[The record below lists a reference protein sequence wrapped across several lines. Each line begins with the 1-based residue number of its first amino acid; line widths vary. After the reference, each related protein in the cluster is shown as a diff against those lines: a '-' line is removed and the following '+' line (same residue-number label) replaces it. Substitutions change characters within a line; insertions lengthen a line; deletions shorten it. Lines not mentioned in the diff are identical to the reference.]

1 MAKNSAVL
9 KKVGSIKNIPTLPEV
24 MHEVLATVA
33 SDDSSAADLAEII
46 SKDQA
51 ICSRVLKMANSAFY
65 AQSRKIFNIGDAIVI
80 LGFDAIVQ
88 LMLATTVLTA
98 FDSKRL
104 RGGFSM
110 YGLWKHSIGT
120 AVISKMIAEHAG
132 KKMDSYLAY
141 TSGLLHDVGK
151 LVLAHYFPDDY
162 APVFKKIESEDIYM
176 YEAERKVLGFTH
188 CDIGEWLFSRWNFPD
203 RLIGLVVSHHQKLPS
218 GYGRDPEGRAV
229 RLANILANQWDIG
242 NSGNKKIYSA
252 RSEDYSPF
260 DLDNEDLEAIE
271 RKLRETEE
279 EIDLFLKAMV

>member
-1 MAKNSAVL
+1 MSKNSAIL
-9 KKVGSIKNIPTLPEV
+9 KKVGTIKNIPTLPEV

-33 SDDSSAADLAEII
+33 SEDSSAADLAAIV

-120 AVISKMIAEHAG
+120 AFVSKMVAEHAG
-132 KKMDSYLAY
+132 KGMDSYLAY

-162 APVFKKIESEDIYM
+162 APVFKKIESEDLYM
-176 YEAERKVLGFTH
+176 YEAEREVLGFTH
-188 CDIGEWLFSRWNFPD
+188 CDMGEWLFSRWNFPD
-203 RLIGLVVSHHQKLPS
+203 RLIDLVMYHHEKFPRR
-218 GYGRDPEGRAV
+218 YGRDPEGRAV

-242 NSGNKKIYSA
+242 NSGNKKAYSA

-260 DLDNEDLEAIE
+260 GLDDKSLERIE
-271 RKLRETEE
+271 HKFRETEE
-279 EIDLFLKAMV
+279 QIDLFLKAMV